1 MRALVI
7 EGEGRS
13 GTLAIRK
20 RPDPTY
26 GPDEVRVRVRAAG
39 LNRADVLQR
48 RGLYP
53 APPGA
58 PRDVPGL
65 EFAGEIEACG
75 AAVTAWQPGDRVMGI
90 VGGGAQAERLALH
103 ERMCLAVP
111 PGLSFA
117 EAAAVPEAY
126 LTAFDALLVRGGMVA
141 GSAVVVDAAGSGV
154 GTAACL
160 LALAAGARVVA
171 MTRTASKRTR
181 LSELGVPTVL
191 DPNAP
196 DVGRA
201 VRGALGGNGADIVI
215 DFVGASAWEGNIDLL
230 APLGRLVLVGTLG
243 GTKVQADLGVLLRKR
258 LTVVGTVLRSRP
270 IEEKIALVRS
280 FAGTALPLLAAGR
293 LRPVVD
299 RTYPLEEA
307 AQAHAAME
315 RNETFGKIVLTLP

>member
-1 MRALVI
+1 MRTLVI
-7 EGEGRS
+7 EGSGAS
-13 GTLAIRK
+13 GTLAIRE
-20 RPDPTY
+20 RPDPSY

-53 APPGA
+53 PPPGA

-65 EFAGEIEACG
+65 EFAGEIDACG

-90 VGGGAQAERLALH
+90 VGGGAHAERLVLH

-111 PGLSFA
+111 PGLGFA
-117 EAAAVPEAY
+117 EAAAIPEAY
-126 LTAFDALLVRGGMVA
+126 LTAFDALVVRGGMLP

-160 LALAAGARVVA
+160 LALAAGARLVA
-171 MTRTASKRTR
+171 MTRTASKRAR
-181 LSELGVPTVL
+181 LVDLGVSTVL

-196 DVGRA
+196 DLGRA
-201 VRGALGGNGADIVI
+201 VRGALGGYGAEIVI
-215 DFVGASAWEGNIDLL
+215 DFVGASAWARNIDFL
-230 APLGRLVLVGTLG
+230 APLGRLVLIGTLG

-280 FAGTALPLLAAGR
+280 FAQTALPLLAAGR
-293 LRPVVD
+293 LRAVVD

-307 AQAHAAME
+307 ARAHAAME
-315 RNETFGKIVLTLP
+315 RNENFGKIVLTLP